1 MSEYRSLNKTNLIN
15 LILELKKDQE
25 DLITIPS
32 KSKMIRMKKEDLLSL
47 IKNINQGGSTKTDWS
62 GDYLSSID
70 KKVETFFSDKKV
82 SFADRRSNV

>member
-47 IKNINQGGSTKTDWS
+47 IKNINQG
-62 GDYLSSID
+62 
-70 KKVETFFSDKKV
+70 
-82 SFADRRSNV
+82 